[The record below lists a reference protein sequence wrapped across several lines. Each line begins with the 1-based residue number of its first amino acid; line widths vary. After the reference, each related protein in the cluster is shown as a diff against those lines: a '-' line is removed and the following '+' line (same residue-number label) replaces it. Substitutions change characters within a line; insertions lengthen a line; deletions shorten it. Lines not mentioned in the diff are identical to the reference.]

1 MSPENAYEMMA
12 ESAKLFGW
20 QISDCD
26 IFSDMWAQRN
36 IKEPIHGL
44 LLIPNGKNSLHH
56 FPAGPPGGVSN
67 IQHLLL
73 RSSLP
78 SLPTAAPASPAA
90 APCPPTPAGAP
101 KVEPELPEPGP
112 EPAAA
117 EAAPNVEPEP
127 AAAHAAPQSQH
138 LSGPPSPFKR
148 PLSPSPQPG
157 PNKKRMKV
165 AADALNSSAE
175 RWKRMNRTHHEFYC
189 STCDLDLNGAEAYA
203 THMAGKFH
211 KNRLPIANRGSPLAR
226 SPPPVSPPESPSTVA
241 RSPGSRSPTPDQL
254 LFSPCPPTRKLEPAP
269 QTPPVEK
276 HTQQALDEMHCMFH
290 GCINRFIYHVQ
301 FVGLIGLFLEVLLN
315 WRLNIRAHIT
325 GMQWISE
332 MKSDVGGVVAVSE
345 SAPGIKS
352 CLCVCAHGTKMDVG
366 TST

>member
-67 IQHLLL
+67 IQHLL
-73 RSSLP
+73 RRG

-90 APCPPTPAGAP
+90 APPTPAGAP

-157 PNKKRMKV
+157 PNKKRMEV

-345 SAPGIKS
+345 SAPAIKS